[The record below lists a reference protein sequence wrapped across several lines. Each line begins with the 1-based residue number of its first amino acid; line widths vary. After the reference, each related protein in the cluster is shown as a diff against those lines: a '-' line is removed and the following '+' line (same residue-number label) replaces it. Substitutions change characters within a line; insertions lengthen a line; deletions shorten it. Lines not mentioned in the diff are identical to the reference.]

1 MEVQYSV
8 RDANGRTLAN
18 TIDLTVNKVSPLP
31 IGTLG
36 FGALAWER
44 ITRDAKVNA
53 VSSDTRSSAAA
64 GRDLYQKMGCIG
76 CHSVDGTREGKVG
89 PTFKA
94 LWNTR
99 RTFTD
104 GSAAI
109 ADSAYIRRSI
119 LTPSD
124 QIVAGYAEGMPSFNG
139 MLSDAQIAS
148 LVLYIQSLRNR

>member
-1 MEVQYSV
+1 M
-8 RDANGRTLAN
+8 
-18 TIDLTVNKVSPLP
+18 K
-31 IGTLG
+31 
-36 FGALAWER
+36 
-44 ITRDAKVNA
+44 A
-53 VSSDTRSSAAA
+53 VSSNARISAAA

-89 PTFKA
+89 PTFKNLGDA
-94 LWNTR
+94 R

-104 GSAAI
+104 GSSAI

-124 QIVAGYAEGMPSFNG
+124 QIVAGYPEGMPSFNG
-139 MLSDAQIAS
+139 MLSDAQITS